1 MLKKYILKE
10 YGSWGVMTLSY
21 LTGLFVSGKFDLKVT
36 AAFIAFSLYINSK
49 QAIILWLSRSSS
61 DSVKPLIAFI
71 IQVFVASVLLLS
83 IMEKSLVQLLPYSS
97 VPLVYLLFLRYLGE
111 HSIFS
116 EVAGFF
122 LLALP
127 ALIVKLVASGLLD
140 PVLYIAVAVFF
151 TAGVFKVRTQLKKRM
166 LDRIFMAVYLLF
178 ALSVYN
184 VMAIPFVVLIPL
196 LDNLFFS
203 LTLYRVRLSATG
215 WIEVLKGVL
224 FVFLMTYNYY

>member
-1 MLKKYILKE
+1 LKKYILTE

-21 LTGLFVSGKFDLKVT
+21 LTGLFVSVTFSPKVI

-49 QAIILWLSRSSS
+49 QAIMLWLRRVNS
-61 DSVKPLIAFI
+61 DSARPLTVFI
-71 IQVFVASVLLLS
+71 IQVFAASVLLLS
-83 IMEKSLVQLLPYSS
+83 ILGKSLVQMLPYAS
-97 VPLVYLLFLRYLGE
+97 VPLLYLLFLRYLGE

-151 TAGVFKVRTQLKKRM
+151 TAGVF
-166 LDRIFMAVYLLF
+166 MAVYLLF

-184 VMAIPFVVLIPL
+184 VMAVPFVVLIPL

-215 WIEVLKGVL
+215 WIEVLKGIL